1 MKSFFTLLKNEAK
14 LNVRDMNMVLFAV
27 IMPLVV
33 LVILGFVYGS
43 KAAFDGAS
51 YTFMEQ
57 SFGAV
62 CAISMC
68 AGGLMGLPLLISDY
82 RERKILKRFRVT
94 PISPALLL
102 GVELTI
108 YILYCV
114 VSILTLS
121 MVAILFWKVKI
132 HGSYLAFIGSWLLTM
147 LSTLSMGM
155 MVGGLAKNTKQAGVI
170 ASALYFPMLAFSG
183 TTLPTEAMPKLM
195 QRITSLF
202 PLTQGIALMKNTFLG
217 LGTENCLLP
226 MTVMIGVT
234 AVCTGIAVRCFKWE

>member
-1 MKSFFTLLKNEAK
+1 MKSFFTLLKNETK

-43 KAAFDGAS
+43 KPAFDGVS

-68 AGGLMGLPLLISDY
+68 AGGLMGLPLLVSDY

-108 YILYCV
+108 YILYCA
-114 VSILTLS
+114 VSLLTLS
-121 MVAILFWKVKI
+121 IVAVLFWKVKI
-132 HGSYLAFIGSWLLTM
+132 YGSLLAFVGSWLLTM
-147 LSTLSMGM
+147 LSTLSIGM
-155 MVGGLAKNTKQAGVI
+155 MVGGLAKNAKQAGVI
-170 ASALYFPMLAFSG
+170 ASILYFPMLVFSG
-183 TTLPTEAMPKLM
+183 TTLPIEVMPQIM
-195 QRITSLF
+195 QKITSLF
-202 PLTQGIALMKNTFLG
+202 PLTQGITLMKNTFLG
-217 LGTENCLLP
+217 LGTGNCVIP
-226 MTVMIGVT
+226 IVVMLGVT
-234 AVCTGIAVRCFKWE
+234 VVCTGIAVRFFKWE